1 MDTFALQADDLL
13 LLHTDGVIEARNS
26 HGACYPLT
34 ERIARWPQKSPPE
47 LVDNSAGAGPDRD
60 GHVLNGDRCRRCGA
74 GRCGPARLRPGDAEQ
89 RWTRATSAGA
99 AHGVCLPREQLV
111 EVMASIRSQSP
122 TMRGPTQD
130 GIGARPIKSP
140 RTTPR

>member
-47 LVDNSAGAGPDRD
+47 LVDRLCVDLLDHGIALQVPGRTVMVVCSTVTVAAAV
-60 GHVLNGDRCRRCGA
+60 VLAVA
-74 GRCGPARLRPGDAEQ
+74 GRLA
-89 RWTRATSAGA
+89 
-99 AHGVCLPREQLV
+99 
-111 EVMASIRSQSP
+111 
-122 TMRGPTQD
+122 
-130 GIGARPIKSP
+130 
-140 RTTPR
+140 